1 MCVEWDCHFQY
12 YLTEFVLGFG
22 SPDVERYLLKRE
34 KKTTTTI
41 MIKIATA
48 NPPKEEKQTRRYEK
62 LKVNFLTVGKFVNR
76 HQLSIL
82 LTFADDIHAYTSKL
96 QNEKTIAI
104 IRNCQF

>member
-1 MCVEWDCHFQY
+1 
-12 YLTEFVLGFG
+12 
-22 SPDVERYLLKRE
+22 
-34 KKTTTTI
+34 

-96 QNEKTIAI
+96 QNEKMIAI
-104 IRNCQF
+104 IRNCQFLVFFCDTIIVTMLIKHFEINI

>member
-1 MCVEWDCHFQY
+1 
-12 YLTEFVLGFG
+12 
-22 SPDVERYLLKRE
+22 
-34 KKTTTTI
+34 

-96 QNEKTIAI
+96 QNEKMIAI
-104 IRNCQF
+104 IRNCQFFFLRHNYSDYAIKTLKINIWRAILNL